1 MWFSDCSTPGN
12 EANAGIADLVQISQ
26 FFFFFFFFISEAI
39 LGYNLTEMS
48 TMLSQYNTTVTDHTT
63 LKNQV

>member
-1 MWFSDCSTPGN
+1 MWFTDCFTPGN
-12 EANAGIADLVQISQ
+12 EANAGIADQVQISQ
-26 FFFFFFFFISEAI
+26 FGFLCISEAI